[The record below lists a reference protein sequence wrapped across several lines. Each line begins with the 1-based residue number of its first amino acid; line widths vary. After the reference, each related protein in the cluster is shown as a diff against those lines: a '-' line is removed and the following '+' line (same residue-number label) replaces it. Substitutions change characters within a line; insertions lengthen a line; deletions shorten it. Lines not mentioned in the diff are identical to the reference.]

1 LQQPVQRGEVYLAE
15 LKPVRGSEQDGC
27 RPVLIV
33 SRDAIN
39 RYSSIVIAV
48 PFTDK
53 KNKSK
58 TYPSH
63 VSFARDQGGLTMDS
77 IALCEQVRAISL
89 DRLVK
94 KLGQIDRASMANIEA
109 ALKIS
114 LDLS

>member
-53 KNKSK
+53 KK